1 MKLAVLGATAS
12 VGREFVTEAADAGHE
27 VTTLVR
33 EQRATTVG
41 LRAVRSMSPAAVIPN
56 GSTRTERPFDGPR
69 SYLVV
74 SAREPLAA
82 AAAAA
87 AWPDGPPDLCITS
100 PSDDARDTAAF
111 VAAGRYVTTMNEP
124 LLARRRPTES
134 PDDFRD
140 RFAMGLRIV
149 SVYDTRASLV
159 VCDELPDRQPTP
171 FVLDG
176 KSILRCATL
185 LESEAPLP

>member
-1 MKLAVLGATAS
+1 MSPAVLGAT
-12 VGREFVTEAADAGHE
+12 
-27 VTTLVR
+27 
-33 EQRATTVG
+33 
-41 LRAVRSMSPAAVIPN
+41 VIPN

-82 AAAAA
+82 AGAAA
-87 AWPDGPPDLCITS
+87 AWREGPPDLCITS

-111 VAAGRYVTTMNEP
+111 VAAGRYVTTLNEP

-134 PDDFRD
+134 PHDFRD
-140 RFAMGLRIV
+140 RFAMALRIV
-149 SVYDTRASLV
+149 AVYDTRAGLV

-171 FVLDG
+171 LVLDG
-176 KSILRCATL
+176 TSILRFATL
-185 LESEAPLP
+185 LENEAPLP

>member
-1 MKLAVLGATAS
+1 
-12 VGREFVTEAADAGHE
+12 
-27 VTTLVR
+27 
-33 EQRATTVG
+33 
-41 LRAVRSMSPAAVIPN
+41 MSPAAVIPN

-87 AWPDGPPDLCITS
+87 AWRDGPPDLCITS
-100 PSDDARDTAAF
+100 PSDDARNTAAF
-111 VAAGRYVTTMNEP
+111 VAAGRYVRTMNEP
-124 LLARRRPTES
+124 LLARRGSTES
-134 PDDFRD
+134 WDGFRD

-149 SVYDTRASLV
+149 SVYDTRAALV

-176 KSILRCATL
+176 KSILRFATL
-185 LESEAPLP
+185 LESEVPLP